1 MTGRNDEL
9 TLTASKDV
17 ADQGLPLAGKTVAVV
32 HAAWHSCGSYQVN
45 VSQAAVYKRLGAHVI
60 SLAVREWPPGQSDLE
75 SPRWRDYISHTQD
88 MPADERFY
96 ANMPASVFARPA
108 FWSEIY
114 WPLIHGDHA
123 RATAAMTKFARLPD
137 ALAGRTIDLIHCNHF
152 FCIPAARNLSA
163 TAPLVIETQDVQ
175 ALQYDLRNEGIFV
188 VPPRATYDELL
199 ATELELLR
207 KADLLVH
214 LNAEEW
220 DTFERLLP
228 EMRNAL
234 VYPAVEEAPTGPG
247 GETIV
252 IVASGNFPNTL
263 SVEWFLEHVAP
274 QAPHAQ
280 VKIAGNVDGALKA
293 RNPALYERWKHLFL
307 GRVDDIGAIYAN
319 AGLVLL
325 PTTEGH
331 GLSIKAVEALS
342 SGAPLIATPQAFR
355 GMKIDPRALANV
367 TLCENAEGFATA
379 LEAAAIAGP
388 ATNTMASGAARETS
402 DTRKFYL
409 ANFSH
414 DAYAEKIRDIV
425 LPLVTR

>member
-1 MTGRNDEL
+1 MTRAA
-9 TLTASKDV
+9 TKDV
-17 ADQGLPLAGKTVAVV
+17 TDQSFPLAGKTVAIV

-45 VSQAAVYKRLGAHVI
+45 VSQAAVYRKLGAHVI
-60 SLAVREWPPGQSDLE
+60 SLAVREWPPGQSDLT

-88 MPADERFY
+88 MPADERYF
-96 ANMPASVFARPA
+96 ANMPGSIFAKSA
-108 FWSEIY
+108 FWKDLY

-123 RATAAMTKFARLPD
+123 RATAAMTKFARLPI
-137 ALAGRTIDLIHCNHF
+137 ALAGRPIDLIHCNHF

-188 VPPRATYDELL
+188 APPRATYDALL
-199 ATELELLR
+199 KTELDWLR

-220 DTFERLLP
+220 ETFEKLLP
-228 EMRNAL
+228 EMHNAL
-234 VYPAVEEAPTGPG
+234 VYPAVEAAPTGPG
-247 GETIV
+247 GADIV

-263 SVEWFLEHVAP
+263 SVEWFLEEVAP
-274 QAPHAQ
+274 RAPHAQ
-280 VKIAGNVDGALKA
+280 VRIAGNVDGALKA
-293 RNPALYERWKHLFL
+293 RNPALYDKWKHLFL

-355 GMKIDPRALANV
+355 GMKTDSKALANV
-367 TLCENAEGFATA
+367 SLCETAEEFAAA

-388 ATNTMASGAARETS
+388 ATNPMAAGAARESS
-402 DTRKFYL
+402 DTRKFYD

-414 DAYAEKIRDIV
+414 DAYARKISEIV

>member
-1 MTGRNDEL
+1 MTL
-9 TLTASKDV
+9 AASKDV
-17 ADQGLPLAGKTVAVV
+17 SDQLLPLAGKTVAVV

-60 SLAVREWPPGQSDLE
+60 SLAVREWPPGQSGLT
-75 SPRWRDYISHTQD
+75 SPRWQEYISHTQD
-88 MPADERFY
+88 MPAHERYF
-96 ANMPASVFARPA
+96 ANMPGSVFARPG
-108 FWSEIY
+108 FWAEIY

-137 ALAGRTIDLIHCNHF
+137 ALAGRAIDLIHCNHF

-163 TAPLVIETQDVQ
+163 AAPLVIETQDVQ

-188 VPPRATYDELL
+188 VPPRATYDDLL
-199 ATELELLR
+199 KTELDWLR

-220 DTFERLLP
+220 ETFEKLLP
-228 EMRNAL
+228 EMHNAL

-247 GETIV
+247 GDDIV

-263 SVEWFLEHVAP
+263 SVEWFLETVAP
-274 QAPHAQ
+274 RAPHAR

-293 RNPALYERWKHLFL
+293 RNPALYEKWKNLFL

-355 GMKIDPRALANV
+355 GMKVDPKTLANV
-367 TLCENAEGFATA
+367 TLCESAEDFGRA
-379 LEAAAIAGP
+379 LEAAALAGP
-388 ATNTMASGAARETS
+388 AANPMAKGEARGKS
-402 DTRKFYL
+402 DTRKFYD

-414 DAYAEKIRDIV
+414 DAYARKIGEIV

>member
-1 MTGRNDEL
+1 L
-9 TLTASKDV
+9 TQAVDIGAHDAAG
-17 ADQGLPLAGKTVAVV
+17 ADGLPLAGRTVAVV

-45 VSQAAVYKRLGAHVI
+45 VSQAAVYRALGAHVV
-60 SLAVREWPPGQSDLE
+60 SLAVREWPPGQSNLD
-75 SPRWRDYISHTQD
+75 SPRWRDYIDHTGD
-88 MPADERFY
+88 MPAHERFY
-96 ANMPASVFARPA
+96 ANMPGSVFLRPT
-108 FWSEIY
+108 FWRDVY

-123 RATAAMTKFARLPD
+123 RATAAMTGLAQLPSGI
-137 ALAGRTIDLIHCNHF
+137 AGRKIDIIHCNHF

-199 ATELELLR
+199 ATELDYLR
-207 KADLLVH
+207 KADLLAH
-214 LNAEEW
+214 INAEEW
-220 DTFERLLP
+220 ATFEKLLP
-228 EMRNAL
+228 DMRNAL

-247 GETIV
+247 GNDIV

-274 QAPHAQ
+274 AAPHAQ
-280 VKIAGNVDGALKA
+280 VKIAGNVDGALKS
-293 RNPALYERWKHLFL
+293 RNPALYEKWRRLFL
-307 GRVDDIGAIYAN
+307 GRVDDIGAVYAN

-355 GMKIDPRALANV
+355 GMRVDPATLSNV
-367 TLCENAEGFATA
+367 TLCEDAASFAAA
-379 LEAAAIAGP
+379 LEAVATRGAGSDP
-388 ATNTMASGAARETS
+388 RAKGEAREIS
-402 DTRKFYL
+402 DTRRFYD
-409 ANFSH
+409 ANFSNA
-414 DAYAEKIRDIV
+414 AYRKTILDTV
-425 LPLVTR
+425 LPLVKP

>member
-1 MTGRNDEL
+1 MTL
-9 TLTASKDV
+9 PASKDF
-17 ADQGLPLAGKTVAVV
+17 ADQDLPLSGKTVAVV

-45 VSQAAVYKRLGAHVI
+45 VSQAAVYKGLGAHVI
-60 SLAVREWPPGQSDLE
+60 SLAVREWPPGQSNLD
-75 SPRWRDYISHTQD
+75 SPRWRDYIAHTQD
-88 MPADERFY
+88 MPADERFF
-96 ANMPASVFARPA
+96 ANMPGSVFAKPA
-108 FWSEIY
+108 FWTELY

-123 RATAAMTKFARLPD
+123 RATAAMTKFAHLPD
-137 ALAGRTIDLIHCNHF
+137 ELALRRVDLIHCNHF

-175 ALQYDLRNEGIFV
+175 ALQYDLRNNGIFV
-188 VPPRATYDELL
+188 VPPRATYDALL
-199 ATELELLR
+199 ATELDFLR
-207 KADLLVH
+207 QADLLVH

-220 DTFERLLP
+220 ETFEKLLP

-234 VYPAVEEAPTGPG
+234 VYPAVDEAPTGPG
-247 GETIV
+247 GADIV

-274 QAPHAQ
+274 QAPHAR

-293 RNPALYERWKHLFL
+293 RNPALFEQWKHLFL

-355 GMKIDPRALANV
+355 GMQIEPKALANV
-367 TLCENAEGFATA
+367 TLCEGAEDFAAA
-379 LEAAAIAGP
+379 LEAAAVAGP
-388 ATNTMASGAARETS
+388 ASNPMAAGAARAAS
-402 DTRKFYL
+402 DTREFYD

-414 DAYAEKIRDIV
+414 DAYARKIRDIV

>member
-1 MTGRNDEL
+1 MTQSAL
-9 TLTASKDV
+9 KAST
-17 ADQGLPLAGKTVAVV
+17 DQSLPLAGRTVAVV

-45 VSQAAVYKRLGAHVI
+45 VSQAAIYRELGAHVI
-60 SLAVREWPPGQSDLE
+60 SLAVREWPPGQSDLK
-75 SPRWRDYISHTQD
+75 SPRWQDYISHTQD
-88 MPADERFY
+88 MPADERYY
-96 ANMPASVFARPA
+96 ANMPASVFAQPA
-108 FWSEIY
+108 FWSDLY

-123 RATAAMTKFARLPD
+123 RATAAMTRFARLPD
-137 ALAGRTIDLIHCNHF
+137 ELAGRRIDLIHCNHF

-199 ATELELLR
+199 KTELDYLR
-207 KADLLVH
+207 QADLLVH

-220 DTFERLLP
+220 ETFEKLLP
-228 EMRNAL
+228 EMHNAL

-247 GETIV
+247 GADIV

-263 SVEWFLEHVAP
+263 SVEWFLQEVAP
-274 QAPHAQ
+274 RAPHAL
-280 VKIAGNVDGALKA
+280 VKIAGNVDGALKT
-293 RNPALYERWKHLFL
+293 RNPSLHEKWKHLFL

-342 SGAPLIATPQAFR
+342 SGAPLLATPQAFR
-355 GMKIDPRALANV
+355 GMKVDPASLGNV
-367 TLCENAEGFATA
+367 TLCRDAESFATA
-379 LEAAAIAGP
+379 LEAAAVAGP
-388 ATNTMASGAARETS
+388 ATNPKAAGAARAAS
-402 DTRKFYL
+402 DTRRFYD

-414 DAYAEKIRDIV
+414 AAYRESIQDIV

>member
-1 MTGRNDEL
+1 MTL
-9 TLTASKDV
+9 SATKAV
-17 ADQGLPLAGKTVAVV
+17 ADQNLPLAGLTVAVV

-60 SLAVREWPPGQSDLE
+60 SLAVREWPPGQSRLSD
-75 SPRWRDYISHTQD
+75 PRWRDYISNTRD
-88 MPADERFY
+88 MPADERYY
-96 ANMPASVFARPA
+96 ANMPGSVLARPA
-108 FWSEIY
+108 FWLDLY

-123 RATAAMTKFARLPD
+123 RATAAMTRFARLP
-137 ALAGRTIDLIHCNHF
+137 AELASRRIDLIHCNHF

-163 TAPLVIETQDVQ
+163 SAPLIIETQDVQ
-175 ALQYDLRNEGIFV
+175 ALQYHLRNEGIFV

-199 ATELELLR
+199 ASELAWLR

-220 DTFERLLP
+220 ETFDRLLP
-228 EMRNAL
+228 DMNNAL

-247 GETIV
+247 GSDIV

-263 SVEWFLEHVAP
+263 SVEWFLEKV
-274 QAPHAQ
+274 APHAPHAE
-280 VKIAGNVDGALKA
+280 VRIAGNVDGALKA
-293 RNPALYERWKHLFL
+293 RNPALFETWKHLFL

-355 GMKIDPRALANV
+355 GMKVEPETLANV
-367 TLCENAEGFATA
+367 TLCQNAEEFAAA

-388 ATNTMASGAARETS
+388 TTNPMASGGARETS
-402 DTRKFYL
+402 DTRRFYL
-409 ANFSH
+409 ASFSN
-414 DAYAEKIRDIV
+414 DAYAR
-425 LPLVTR
+425 R

>member
-1 MTGRNDEL
+1 M
-9 TLTASKDV
+9 
-17 ADQGLPLAGKTVAVV
+17 V

-45 VSQAAVYKRLGAHVI
+45 VSQAAVYRRLGAHVI
-60 SLAVREWPPGQSDLE
+60 SLAVREWPPGQSSLE

-88 MPADERFY
+88 MPANERYF
-96 ANMPASVFARPA
+96 ANMPGAIIANPA
-108 FWSEIY
+108 FWTDLY

-123 RATAAMTKFARLPD
+123 RATAAMTKFARLP
-137 ALAGRTIDLIHCNHF
+137 AAVKGRSIDLIHCNHF

-163 TAPLVIETQDVQ
+163 NAPLVIETQDVQ
-175 ALQYDLRNEGIFV
+175 ALQYDLRNDGLFI
-188 VPPRATYDELL
+188 VPPRATHDDLL
-199 ATELELLR
+199 KTELGWLR

-220 DTFERLLP
+220 TTFEKLLP
-228 EMRNAL
+228 EMHNAL

-247 GETIV
+247 GNDIV

-263 SVEWFLEHVAP
+263 SVEWFLEDVAP
-274 QAPHAQ
+274 RAPHAQ
-280 VKIAGNVDGALKA
+280 VMIAGNVDGALKA
-293 RNPALYERWKHLFL
+293 RNPALYEKWKHLFL

-342 SGAPLIATPQAFR
+342 SGAPLIATAQAFR
-355 GMKIDPRALANV
+355 GMKVDPNALANV
-367 TLCENAEGFATA
+367 TLCEGAVHFAAA
-379 LEAAAIAGP
+379 LEAAALAGP
-388 ATNTMASGAARETS
+388 ASNPMAAGMARTAS
-402 DTRKFYL
+402 DTRKFYDE
-409 ANFSH
+409 NFSH
-414 DAYAEKIRDIV
+414 DAYARKISEIV

>member
-1 MTGRNDEL
+1 MTQSAGILETEARN
-9 TLTASKDV
+9 ARP
-17 ADQGLPLAGKTVAVV
+17 GPLAGRTVAVV

-45 VSQAAVYKRLGAHVI
+45 VSQAAVYRDLGAHVI
-60 SLAVREWPPGQSDLE
+60 SVAVREWPPGQSSTD
-75 SPRWRDYISHTQD
+75 SPRWRDYISHTRD

-96 ANMPASVFARPA
+96 ANMPGSVLARPA
-108 FWSEIY
+108 FWRDLY

-123 RATAAMTKFARLPD
+123 RATSAMNALARLP
-137 ALAGRTIDLIHCNHF
+137 AELAGRSIDLIHCNHF

-188 VPPRATYDELL
+188 VPPRATYDDML
-199 ATELELLR
+199 ATELGWLR

-214 LNAEEW
+214 LNETECA
-220 DTFERLLP
+220 TFEKLLP
-228 EMRNAL
+228 DMRNAL

-247 GETIV
+247 GSDIV

-274 QAPHAQ
+274 NAPNAH

-293 RNPALYERWKHLFL
+293 RNPSLYEKWKHLFL

-342 SGAPLIATPQAFR
+342 CGAPLIATPQAFR
-355 GMKIDPRALANV
+355 GMRIDPASLGNV
-367 TLCENAEGFATA
+367 TLRDSAGAFASA
-379 LEAAAIAGP
+379 LEAAALNGP
-388 ATNTMASGAARETS
+388 ANDPRSKGAARATS
-402 DTRKFYL
+402 DTRKFYE
-409 ANFSH
+409 ANFSPA
-414 DAYAEKIRDIV
+414 AYRRSILDIV
-425 LPLVTR
+425 LPLVKP

>member
-1 MTGRNDEL
+1 MTL
-9 TLTASKDV
+9 AASKDV
-17 ADQGLPLAGKTVAVV
+17 ADQELPLAGKTVAVV

-45 VSQAAVYKRLGAHVI
+45 VSQAAVYKQLGARVI
-60 SLAVREWPPGQSDLE
+60 SLAVREWPPGQSDLS

-88 MPADERFY
+88 MPADERYY
-96 ANMPASVFARPA
+96 ANMPGAIFARPA
-108 FWSEIY
+108 FWGELY

-137 ALAGRTIDLIHCNHF
+137 ELALRSIDLIHCNHF

-188 VPPRATYDELL
+188 VPPRATYDQLL
-199 ATELELLR
+199 ATELDFLR

-220 DTFERLLP
+220 ETFEKLLP

-247 GETIV
+247 GGDIV

-274 QAPHAQ
+274 KAPHAQ
-280 VKIAGNVDGALKA
+280 VKIAGNVDGALKT
-293 RNPALYERWKHLFL
+293 RNPALYEKWKHLFL

-355 GMKIDPRALANV
+355 GMKVDPAQLANV
-367 TLCENAEGFATA
+367 ALCASAEEFAAA
-379 LEAAAIAGP
+379 LEAAAVAGP
-388 ATNTMASGAARETS
+388 AINPLAAGAARERN
-402 DTRKFYL
+402 DTRQFYDE
-409 ANFSH
+409 NFSH
-414 DAYAEKIRDIV
+414 AAYLRKIRDIV
-425 LPLVTR
+425 LPLVTP

>member
-1 MTGRNDEL
+1 MTL
-9 TLTASKDV
+9 AATKDV
-17 ADQGLPLAGKTVAVV
+17 TDQSLPLAGKTVAVV

-45 VSQAAVYKRLGAHVI
+45 VSQAAVYKKLGAHVI
-60 SLAVREWPPGQSDLE
+60 SLAVREWPPGQSDLS

-88 MPADERFY
+88 MPADERYF
-96 ANMPASVFARPA
+96 ANMPGSIFANPA
-108 FWSEIY
+108 FWTDLY

-123 RATAAMTKFARLPD
+123 RATAAMTRFARLPD
-137 ALAGRTIDLIHCNHF
+137 ELAQRRIDLIHCNHF

-188 VPPRATYDELL
+188 VPPRAAYDELL
-199 ATELELLR
+199 ATELDYLR

-214 LNAEEW
+214 LNAQEW
-220 DTFERLLP
+220 ETFEKLLP

-247 GETIV
+247 GADIV

-263 SVEWFLEHVAP
+263 SVEWFLDEVAP
-274 QAPHAQ
+274 RAPHAQ

-293 RNPALYERWKHLFL
+293 RNPALHEKWKHLFL

-355 GMKIDPRALANV
+355 GMKVDPKALANV
-367 TLCENAEGFATA
+367 ALCENAEDFAAA
-379 LEAAAIAGP
+379 LEAAAAAGP
-388 ATNTMASGAARETS
+388 AKNPMAAGAARATS
-402 DTRKFYL
+402 DTRKFYEE
-409 ANFSH
+409 NFSH
-414 DAYAEKIRDIV
+414 HAYARKIRDVV

>member
-1 MTGRNDEL
+1 MTL
-9 TLTASKDV
+9 SASQAV
-17 ADQGLPLAGKTVAVV
+17 ADQELPLAGKTVAVV

-45 VSQAAVYKRLGAHVI
+45 VAQAAVYRQLGAHVI
-60 SLAVREWPPGQSDLE
+60 SLAVREWPPGQSDLA

-88 MPADERFY
+88 MPAHERYY
-96 ANMPASVFARPA
+96 ANMPGSIFAQPA
-108 FWSEIY
+108 FWTQLY

-137 ALAGRTIDLIHCNHF
+137 ELALRRVDLIHCNHF

-163 TAPLVIETQDVQ
+163 TAPLVVETQDVQ

-199 ATELELLR
+199 ATELDWLR
-207 KADLLVH
+207 RADLLVH
-214 LNAEEW
+214 LNAQEW
-220 DTFERLLP
+220 ATFEKLLP
-228 EMRNAL
+228 DMRNAL

-247 GETIV
+247 GDDIV

-274 QAPHAQ
+274 KAPHAQ

-293 RNPALYERWKHLFL
+293 RNPALYEKWKHLFL
-307 GRVDDIGAIYAN
+307 GRVADIGAIYAN

-342 SGAPLIATPQAFR
+342 SGAPLLATPQAFR
-355 GMKIDPRALANV
+355 GMKVDPNSLSNV
-367 TLCENAEGFATA
+367 TLCDSAEDFAAA
-379 LEAAAIAGP
+379 LEAAAVAGP
-388 ATNTMASGAARETS
+388 ASSPMAAGAARENS
-402 DTRKFYL
+402 DTRKFYE

-414 DAYAEKIRDIV
+414 AAYVRKIRDIV
-425 LPLVTR
+425 LPLVAS

>member
-1 MTGRNDEL
+1 M
-9 TLTASKDV
+9 
-17 ADQGLPLAGKTVAVV
+17 V

-45 VSQAAVYKRLGAHVI
+45 VAQAAVYKELGAHVI
-60 SLAVREWPPGQSDLE
+60 SLAVREWPPGRSSLE

-96 ANMPASVFARPA
+96 ANMPGSVFARPA
-108 FWSEIY
+108 FWTQLY

-137 ALAGRTIDLIHCNHF
+137 ELSLRRVDLIHCNHF

-199 ATELELLR
+199 ATELNWLR

-220 DTFERLLP
+220 ATFEKLLP

-234 VYPAVEEAPTGPG
+234 VYPAVEEAPTGLG
-247 GETIV
+247 GGDIV
-252 IVASGNFPNTL
+252 VVASGNFPNTL

-274 QAPHAQ
+274 RAPHAH

-293 RNPALYERWKHLFL
+293 RNPALYETWKHLFL

-342 SGAPLIATPQAFR
+342 SGAPLLATPQAFR
-355 GMKIDPRALANV
+355 GMKVDPKSLANV
-367 TLCENAEGFATA
+367 TLCESAEDFAAA
-379 LEAAAIAGP
+379 LEAAAVAGP
-388 ATNTMASGAARETS
+388 AANPMATGAAREKS
-402 DTRKFYL
+402 DTRKFYE

-414 DAYAEKIRDIV
+414 AAYVRKIRDIV
-425 LPLVTR
+425 LPLVAP

>member
-1 MTGRNDEL
+1 MAQS
-9 TLTASKDV
+9 ASIGEID
-17 ADQGLPLAGKTVAVV
+17 AHGAAPQPLASRTVAVV

-45 VSQAAVYKRLGAHVI
+45 VSQAAVYRELGAHVI
-60 SLAVREWPPGQSDLE
+60 SLAVREWPPGQSGTN

-88 MPADERFY
+88 MPAHERFY
-96 ANMPASVFARPA
+96 ANMPASVLARPA
-108 FWSEIY
+108 FWRDLY

-123 RATAAMTKFARLPD
+123 RATSAMNALARLPVE
-137 ALAGRTIDLIHCNHF
+137 LAGRRIDLIHCNHF

-188 VPPRATYDELL
+188 VPPRATYDDML
-199 ATELELLR
+199 ATELDWLR

-214 LNAEEW
+214 LNEEECA
-220 DTFERLLP
+220 TFEKLLP

-247 GETIV
+247 GNDIV

-263 SVEWFLEHVAP
+263 SVEWFLEQVAP
-274 QAPHAQ
+274 KAPHAQ

-293 RNPALYERWKHLFL
+293 RNPALFENWKHLFL

-342 SGAPLIATPQAFR
+342 CGAPLIATPQAFR
-355 GMKIDPRALANV
+355 GMRVDPASLANV
-367 TLCENAEGFATA
+367 TLRTDAESFAAA
-379 LEAAAIAGP
+379 LEAAALAGP
-388 ATNTMASGAARETS
+388 ADNPGSGGAARKAS
-402 DTRKFYL
+402 DTRKFYE
-409 ANFSH
+409 ANFSPA
-414 DAYAEKIRDIV
+414 AYRRSILDIV
-425 LPLVTR
+425 LPLVKA

>member
-1 MTGRNDEL
+1 MTL
-9 TLTASKDV
+9 AASKDV
-17 ADQGLPLAGKTVAVV
+17 ADQELPLAGKTVAVV

-45 VSQAAVYKRLGAHVI
+45 VSQAAVYKRLGARVI
-60 SLAVREWPPGQSDLE
+60 SLAVREWPPGQSDLS
-75 SPRWRDYISHTQD
+75 SPRWQDYISHTQD
-88 MPADERFY
+88 MPADERYY
-96 ANMPASVFARPA
+96 ANMPVSVFARPA

-137 ALAGRTIDLIHCNHF
+137 ELALRRIDLIHCNHF

-163 TAPLVIETQDVQ
+163 TAPLAIETQDVQ
-175 ALQYDLRNEGIFV
+175 ALQYDLRNDGIFV
-188 VPPRATYDELL
+188 VPPRATYDQLL
-199 ATELELLR
+199 ATELDFLR
-207 KADLLVH
+207 RADLLVH

-220 DTFERLLP
+220 ETFEKLLP

-247 GETIV
+247 GGDIV

-274 QAPHAQ
+274 KAPHAQ
-280 VKIAGNVDGALKA
+280 VKIAGNVDGALRT
-293 RNPALYERWKHLFL
+293 RNPALYEKWKHLFL

-355 GMKIDPRALANV
+355 GMKVDPAQLANV
-367 TLCENAEGFATA
+367 TLCESAEQFAVA
-379 LEAAAIAGP
+379 LEAAAVAGP
-388 ATNTMASGAARETS
+388 ATNPLAAGAARETS
-402 DTRKFYL
+402 DARQFYE

-414 DAYAEKIRDIV
+414 AAYVRKIREIV
-425 LPLVTR
+425 LPLVTP

>member
-1 MTGRNDEL
+1 L
-9 TLTASKDV
+9 TLPAPKAV
-17 ADQGLPLAGKTVAVV
+17 ADQSLPLAGKTVAVV

-45 VSQAAVYKRLGAHVI
+45 MSQAAVYRRLGAHVI
-60 SLAVREWPPGQSDLE
+60 SLAVREWPPGQSDLA

-88 MPADERFY
+88 MPADERYY
-96 ANMPASVFARPA
+96 ANMPGAVFAKPA
-108 FWSEIY
+108 FWKDLY

-137 ALAGRTIDLIHCNHF
+137 ELALRRVDLIHCNHF

-199 ATELELLR
+199 TTELDWLR

-220 DTFERLLP
+220 ETFEKLLP

-247 GETIV
+247 GGDIV

-274 QAPHAQ
+274 NAPHAQ

-293 RNPALYERWKHLFL
+293 RNPALYETWKHLFL

-342 SGAPLIATPQAFR
+342 SGAPLLATRQAFR
-355 GMKIDPRALANV
+355 GMKVDPKSLANV
-367 TLCENAEGFATA
+367 TLCESAEDFAAA
-379 LEAAAIAGP
+379 LEAAAVAGSGANP
-388 ATNTMASGAARETS
+388 MAAGAAREKS
-402 DTRKFYL
+402 DTRKFYE

-414 DAYAEKIRDIV
+414 DAYARNIREIV
-425 LPLVTR
+425 LPLVAP